1 MPTLRRR
8 TARAFGVAIVV
19 GIVACGK
26 DAPKGSIVPGADAER
41 GKFALA
47 RYGCGSCHTIP
58 GIRDARGLVGPPLAG
73 MASRV
78 YIAGV
83 LPNDPNNLV
92 RWVMNPPGIDSLTAM
107 PYLGVS
113 ERDARDMAEYL
124 YRPR

>member
-1 MPTLRRR
+1 
-8 TARAFGVAIVV
+8 
-19 GIVACGK
+19 
-26 DAPKGSIVPGADAER
+26 
-41 GKFALA
+41 
-47 RYGCGSCHTIP
+47 
-58 GIRDARGLVGPPLAG
+58 